1 MASCGRIV
9 GRPMPGGSRPTAS
22 VTRGWLALLT
32 GALFVFAAA
41 TATAQE
47 SISIVSPAFAET
59 FVVGTSDVTLVVEV
73 TGHTGSWQYLVDA
86 SFATSGA
93 GGGSEVSS
101 GVTATLSGLSA
112 GVHTVSVA
120 LVDDAGDVLTTASSA
135 TSTFLIGGELHEF
148 DYSVPEGLSLFS
160 AALEPYGVT
169 TSDAAVSLV
178 TSGVMRASHLI
189 RLGSTVVISLQGGV
203 FQTAVGHDGY
213 IQFGDNF
220 DIEPGHGYVVNF
232 VDPVY
237 FTMLGTPHGVSVG
250 DATAAP
256 GMEPAH
262 WAFAL
267 AGNVPDMDLLPAG
280 VTMRVRN
287 LDTRKTVPAVVTD
300 DGRYIASFV
309 DANRRR
315 VVAEGDLV
323 QFEFV
328 TADGYV
334 LGSRV
339 QRRLT
344 AEDMRLASLA
354 VNFSTRP
361 AGARL
366 LPNYPNPFN
375 PETWMPFELADPSDV
390 TIRVYGLGGEFV
402 RQIDVGQR
410 EAGYHVARDAAAY
423 WDGRNATGETVA
435 GGVYLYEL
443 VAGSRRDV
451 RRLTI
456 LK

>member
-1 MASCGRIV
+1 
-9 GRPMPGGSRPTAS
+9 
-22 VTRGWLALLT
+22 
-32 GALFVFAAA
+32 
-41 TATAQE
+41 
-47 SISIVSPAFAET
+47 
-59 FVVGTSDVTLVVEV
+59 
-73 TGHTGSWQYLVDA
+73 
-86 SFATSGA
+86 
-93 GGGSEVSS
+93 
-101 GVTATLSGLSA
+101 
-112 GVHTVSVA
+112 
-120 LVDDAGDVLTTASSA
+120 
-135 TSTFLIGGELHEF
+135 
-148 DYSVPEGLSLFS
+148 
-160 AALEPYGVT
+160 
-169 TSDAAVSLV
+169 
-178 TSGVMRASHLI
+178 
-189 RLGSTVVISLQGGV
+189 
-203 FQTAVGHDGY
+203 
-213 IQFGDNF
+213 
-220 DIEPGHGYVVNF
+220 
-232 VDPVY
+232 
-237 FTMLGTPHGVSVG
+237 
-250 DATAAP
+250 
-256 GMEPAH
+256 MEPAH

-375 PETWMPFELADPSDV
+375 PETWMPFELADPSDD